1 MEIRLK
7 NNPGR
12 DSYRDNR
19 VDGIDKIKYDSNT
32 NTVAPDRILTNYAS
46 EGSQPLVRG
55 ASFCNGRNSTAIVQ
69 PKNNL
74 TTNISA
80 ESCSGAEDGAGAYGG
95 GDRRA
100 ATALLGNAA
109 TAGIAASGAEAM
121 RIQNVQGNQQ
131 HLY

>member
-12 DSYRDNR
+12 DGYRENR
-19 VDGIDKIKYDSNT
+19 TDGIDKMKYDGNR
-32 NTVAPDRILTNYAS
+32 NLAGLDKMVVNYAS

-55 ASFCNGRNSTAIVQ
+55 ASFGNGRNSTAIVQ

-80 ESCSGAEDGAGAYGG
+80 ESCSGTEDGAGANGG
-95 GDRRA
+95 RERRA
-100 ATALLGNAA
+100 ATALLGSAAAAA
-109 TAGIAASGAEAM
+109 TAASGTDAM
-121 RIQNVQGNQQ
+121 RIQNA
-131 HLY
+131 